1 VISLYIE
8 RKQSVLMVKFSQRM
22 TQEDLHQLD
31 SAVVAFVKKEGQT
44 RGFLIDC
51 TDVEDLA
58 VPTGVFVRRGQRS
71 ANVVSDQQRV
81 YVMPQPDLFGMGRMF
96 GTYQRMAGKKEPLVV
111 KTLVE
116 AFEALGLSDPMFEP
130 VAV

>member
-1 VISLYIE
+1 MISLYIE

>member
-1 VISLYIE
+1 MITLYIE
-8 RKQSVLMVKFSQRM
+8 RKQSVLMVKFSERM

-51 TDVEDLA
+51 TGVEDLA

>member
-1 VISLYIE
+1 VFTLFIE

-31 SAVVAFVKKEGQT
+31 SAVVAFVKKEGAT

-71 ANVVSDQQRV
+71 ANVVSDQARV
-81 YVMPQPDLFGMGRMF
+81 YVMPQPDLFGMGRMY

-111 KTLVE
+111 KTLTE
-116 AFEALGLSDPMFEP
+116 AFEALGLGDPMFEP
-130 VAV
+130 VAL